1 MNAIEVNH
9 LRRVY
14 RAQIGVFNRSIKE
27 VVAVDDISFEV
38 KQGELFGLLGPN
50 GAGKT
55 TTVKMLATLLIPS
68 AGFANVAGVDVVKHA
83 NEVRKRIGFIFGGER
98 GLYWRL
104 SGDDNLRYFASLYG
118 VDPSVSKKRIPYLM
132 ELVGLKGRGNERVG
146 GYSRGMKQR
155 LHVARTLLHDPDI
168 LFLDEPTIGLDPVG
182 AREFRNVILDL
193 QSQKKTILLTTHYM
207 FEADALSD
215 RIAIINKGC
224 VIAMDT
230 PSGLKNHVSDLS
242 VVEVETFGASEN
254 ALEKLRALPFV
265 DSLSVEDREQ
275 KQMLL
280 VQTTRGAEAVPDVMA
295 ALDGQRVGRV
305 IVREP
310 TLEDAYVRLVGDAV
324 MNYGNLFKYWRTVLV
339 VAEMS
344 LRTSVQRRICYLRG
358 YFPTHDHCHPCLVH
372 AQRQRR
378 GLCDVRCGRQRTDG
392 LVEQFAL
399 CFREQH

>member
-9 LRRVY
+9 LRRIY

-55 TTVKMLATLLIPS
+55 TTVKMLTTLLIPS

-83 NEVRKRIGFIFGGER
+83 NEVRKQIGFIFGGER

-118 VDPSVSKKRIPYLM
+118 IDPSVSKKRIPYLM

-215 RIAIINKGC
+215 RIAIINKGR
-224 VIAMDT
+224 VIALDT
-230 PSGLKNHVSDLS
+230 PSGLKKHVSDLS
-242 VVEVETFGASEN
+242 VVEVETFGVSE
-254 ALEKLRALPFV
+254 AVIEKLRALTFV
-265 DSLSVEDREQ
+265 DALSVEDREQ

-280 VQTTRGAEAVPDVMA
+280 IQTERGAEAVPDIMA
-295 ALDGQRVGRV
+295 ALEGQRVGRV

-310 TLEDAYVRLVGDAV
+310 TLEDAYIRLVGGSA
-324 MNYGNLFKYWRTVLV
+324 
-339 VAEMS
+339 
-344 LRTSVQRRICYLRG
+344 
-358 YFPTHDHCHPCLVH
+358 
-372 AQRQRR
+372 
-378 GLCDVRCGRQRTDG
+378 
-392 LVEQFAL
+392 
-399 CFREQH
+399 